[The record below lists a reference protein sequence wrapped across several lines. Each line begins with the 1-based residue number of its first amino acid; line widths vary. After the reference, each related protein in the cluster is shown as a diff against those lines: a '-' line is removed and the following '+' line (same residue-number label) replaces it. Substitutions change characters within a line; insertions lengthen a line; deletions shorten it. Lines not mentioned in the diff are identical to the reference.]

1 MGAFYARII
10 GKNIPKIYT
19 AHNVFHDKRF
29 LTKFS
34 LKDTKCIACGN
45 TVKLNLKDFFNINNV
60 SVIKNSVKVPTK
72 ISAPKDKILSDNSKI
87 LVGFIGRLTEQ
98 KGADIFIEAL
108 ANAIKN
114 SPNIHGIIVGDG
126 ELKEQLQLLS
136 KQFRVDDRITFLGM
150 RKDVYP
156 IIKMLDFVVLPSRYE
171 GFPLLPIETF
181 AMEKTIIA
189 SDIDNNKELIK
200 NNYNGL
206 LFESQNAKDLSENI
220 RELSTNKSLLR
231 KLSKNAKKY
240 YDKNLNYEDFISKYS
255 RAYQEMGGYNE

>member
-1 MGAFYARII
+1 MGQGGAEKIVYQLCADINTNNYIASSGGFLAKKLKTATHYTIPDLDSKNPIDIIKTIYILKKILKKEHINLIHSHHRMGAFYARII

-156 IIKMLDFVVLPSRYE
+156 IIKMLDFVVLPSRYV
-171 GFPLLPIETF
+171 
-181 AMEKTIIA
+181 
-189 SDIDNNKELIK
+189 
-200 NNYNGL
+200 YN
-206 LFESQNAKDLSENI
+206 
-220 RELSTNKSLLR
+220 
-231 KLSKNAKKY
+231 
-240 YDKNLNYEDFISKYS
+240 
-255 RAYQEMGGYNE
+255 